1 MFEKKI
7 FLFNNVLSNLQVE
20 IFTHAEA
27 AKALDFVIVENFTQ
41 PSDVYL

>member
-7 FLFNNVLSNLQVE
+7 FNNVLFSWQVE